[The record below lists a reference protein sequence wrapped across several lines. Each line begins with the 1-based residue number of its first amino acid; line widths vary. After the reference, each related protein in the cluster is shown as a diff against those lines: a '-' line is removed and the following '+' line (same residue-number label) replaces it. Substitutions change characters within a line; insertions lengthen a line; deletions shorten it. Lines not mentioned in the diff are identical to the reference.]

1 MRSRAAVR
9 PVRATPGGRPQPP
22 APAPGP
28 SPRLRL
34 RPLSHEPHPRAAPS
48 ASAPPRIRSEAQR
61 GARRK
66 GMLADERVDYLDAI
80 GFEWEGLGA
89 TAGGGGGGGGSV
101 ASWYDAGKRLGK

>member
-9 PVRATPGGRPQPP
+9 PAPATPGGPPVAGSSPQP
-22 APAPGP
+22 
-28 SPRLRL
+28 RL
-34 RPLSHEPHPRAAPS
+34 RPLAREPRPQAAASAAAP
-48 ASAPPRIRSEAQR
+48 PLTRSEAQR